1 MTQFNRILHRSTW
14 AIGLASMLFFCGCIG
29 AAAQLLYVIKGT
41 KSPAAFAGLEGKKVA
56 VVCSSEAA
64 AYGPDTLTY
73 SINKVVSLKLKESV
87 KKINVV
93 SPAKVEQWIDTNGW
107 NQSNFVEVGRGVGA
121 DLVVAIDIGSY
132 TIHEGQTLFKGR
144 TNLTVT
150 VYDISK
156 GGQVVFVHG
165 PTEYVFPNT
174 GRPAIQTTDRQFE
187 LVYLKKLTDHI
198 SSLFFPH
205 DRLDNFA
212 EDATLM

>member
-1 MTQFNRILHRSTW
+1 MTQFNRIVHRSTW
-14 AIGLASMLFFCGCIG
+14 AVGLTSLLLFCGCIG
-29 AAAQLLYVIKGT
+29 AAAQLLYVIKGH
-41 KSPAAFAGLEGKKVA
+41 KVPAAFAGLEGKKVA

-73 SINKVVSLKLKESV
+73 SINKVVSLKLKDSV
-87 KKINVV
+87 KKINVI

-107 NQSNFVEVGRGVGA
+107 NQSNFVEVGRGLGA
-121 DLVVAIDIGSY
+121 DIVVAIDIGSY

-165 PTEYVFPNT
+165 PTEYIFPST

-198 SSLFFPH
+198 SSLFFPR
-205 DRLDNFA
+205 DQLDNVA
-212 EDATLM
+212 DDATLM